1 MATTAGSRNNTNG
14 ALSVTTTQTSGNS
27 SKQSASKPA
36 SSKMKLIVRRLA
48 PGLTE
53 TEFCSLLGDE
63 WKAGQGKVD
72 WFQYKSG
79 KDSKDPSKPSRPSRA
94 YLHLTNS
101 DHLLPFSD
109 AVRKSSFEDA
119 KNTYTNSCLIGP
131 PTVEFA
137 PYSRVPAGLK
147 RRTDARAGTI
157 DQDPEFMAFLEGL
170 ANPVTTKEVG
180 AEGEDPP
187 TGKAEKVTVTPLVQF
202 LKDKKAN
209 KTKESAAKAAKKQ
222 ETSKSK
228 TSEGSNSTGDGK
240 KSNKDSKSDKVAA
253 TQEAVKILNR
263 EAGKRTAAAS
273 NSSAA
278 SASSQSSTDKNVPKL
293 DTSKIPANERQAV
306 VAAHVRMLR
315 RDLGLNPSQAHRR
328 IKRDTAS
335 AVKAESTEKPTTTSN
350 NNASSP
356 ATPTT
361 PTGPKVPPAQ
371 PSAQSGSRRS
381 RRGNQNHN
389 TESSTN
395 RPSTTT
401 TSAPTTPMVLL
412 RKPDNQRP
420 QQRPSTA
427 TSQPSSTPQIQS
439 KPTPKVTPATSATVP
454 SQQATSNRGSK
465 AQVDVTSKISRQAFI
480 KHANPSQGVTEPLLK
495 EALEKFGKVSMVEID
510 KKKGFAYADF
520 EDAEGLKKAM
530 AANPVSV
537 AQGTVHVMPRKGNIA
552 NPVPR
557 AGPAPRA
564 PAPPTANPAPRGG
577 RGGTMGRRGGRNGG
591 GRARVD
597 IPVVDSPKSSSAAD
611 SSKSTPVTPAGS
623 TPK

>member
-1 MATTAGSRNNTNG
+1 MATTAGTRHQTNG
-14 ALSVTTTQTSGNS
+14 VLSVTSTQTSGNA
-27 SKQSASKPA
+27 SKQTASKPA
-36 SSKMKLIVRRLA
+36 SSKTKLIVRRLA

-53 TEFCSLLGDE
+53 AEFSSILGDE
-63 WKAGQGKVD
+63 WKLGQGKVD
-72 WFQYKSG
+72 WFQYKLG

-94 YLHLTNS
+94 YFHLTNS
-101 DHLLPFSD
+101 DYLLPFSE
-109 AVRKSSFEDA
+109 AVRKSTFEDA

-157 DQDPEFMAFLEGL
+157 DQDSEFMAFLEGL
-170 ANPVTTKEVG
+170 ANPITTKEFG
-180 AEGEDPP
+180 TEGEDAA

-222 ETSKSK
+222 EISKSSK
-228 TSEGSNSTGDGK
+228 SNEGSTSTDDARKTNKNSK
-240 KSNKDSKSDKVAA
+240 IDKVAA

-263 EAGKRTAAAS
+263 EAAKKTAAAPP
-273 NSSAA
+273 SSSTAAAA
-278 SASSQSSTDKNVPKL
+278 STSTEKNVPKL

-335 AVKAESTEKPTTTSN
+335 AVKAEASEKSTATPN
-350 NNASSP
+350 NTASSP
-356 ATPTT
+356 STPTT
-361 PTGPKVPPAQ
+361 PTGPKVGPVQ

-381 RRGNQNHN
+381 RRGNQNHA
-389 TESSTN
+389 TE
-395 RPSTTT
+395 PSANK
-401 TSAPTTPMVLL
+401 APTTTATAPTPPMVLL
-412 RKPDNQRP
+412 RKPDSQRP

-427 TSQPSSTPQIQS
+427 SSQSSPAPQVAPKS
-439 KPTPKVTPATSATVP
+439 TPKVAPPTPTTAP
-454 SQQATSNRGSK
+454 PQQATPNRGSK
-465 AQVDVTSKISRQAFI
+465 PQVDAPSKGARQAFI
-480 KHANPSQGVTEPLLK
+480 KHANPSQGVTEPLLR
-495 EALEKFGKVSMVEID
+495 EALEKFGKISMVEID

-520 EDAEGLKKAM
+520 EDSEGLKKAM

-537 AQGTVHVMPRKGNIA
+537 AQGTVHVMQRKGNQL
-552 NPVPR
+552 PR
-557 AGPAPRA
+557 TGPAPRA
-564 PAPPTANPAPRGG
+564 PPPPPANPAPRGG
-577 RGGTMGRRGGRNGG
+577 RGGNMGRRGGRNGG
-591 GRARVD
+591 GRSRVD
-597 IPVVDSPKSSSAAD
+597 APAAE
-611 SSKSTPVTPAGS
+611 SSKPSPTTPTGP

>member
-14 ALSVTTTQTSGNS
+14 VLSVTTTQTSGNA
-27 SKQSASKPA
+27 SKQAASKPA
-36 SSKMKLIVRRLA
+36 GSKMKLIVRRLA

-53 TEFCSLLGDE
+53 AEFCSSLGDE
-63 WKAGQGKVD
+63 WKVGQGKVD
-72 WFQYKSG
+72 WFQYKPG

-109 AVRKSSFEDA
+109 VVRKSSFEDA

-180 AEGEDPP
+180 AEGEDAP

-240 KSNKDSKSDKVAA
+240 KSNKDSKSDKVGA

-263 EAGKRTAAAS
+263 EVGKRTAASA
-273 NSSAA
+273 SSAA
-278 SASSQSSTDKNVPKL
+278 SASASSSTEKNVPKL

-335 AVKAESTEKPTTTSN
+335 AVKAESTEKPTVTSN
-350 NNASSP
+350 NTASSP

-361 PTGPKVPPAQ
+361 PTGPKAPPAQ

-395 RPSTTT
+395 KPSNTT

-427 TSQPSSTPQIQS
+427 SSQPSSTPQVQA
-439 KPTPKVTPATSATVP
+439 KPTAKVTPAASGTAP
-454 SQQATSNRGSK
+454 PQQSTSNRGSK
-465 AQVDVTSKISRQAFI
+465 TQVDASSKISRQAFI

-495 EALEKFGKVSMVEID
+495 EALERFGKVSMVEID

-537 AQGTVHVMPRKGNIA
+537 AQGTVHVMPRKGNTG

-564 PAPPTANPAPRGG
+564 PAPAPANPASRGG

-591 GRARVD
+591 GRTRVD
-597 IPVVDSPKSSSAAD
+597 IPAADSSKSSPAAD
-611 SSKSTPVTPAGS
+611 SSKSTPVTPAGPA
-623 TPK
+623 PK